1 MKKYLIVALATLMAV
16 ACTEAQKKSVTDV
29 EVDAAIVLANAA
41 FKNIDTGEDLALS
54 MARDGEVVVL
64 KVTKQLGDEAATL
77 QLAGML
83 VGNLATEYAMSQLAT
98 IPQAVTAMDE
108 VFSYGY
114 DIRVEFYDVEQGL
127 IVAAPITREDLNK
140 YR

>member
-1 MKKYLIVALATLMAV
+1 MKKYLIVALAALMAV